1 MQPTMPQQELPFQIP
16 VSSAQPYPH
25 SQHPSTFASQL
36 PHSHSHSLTSPYD
49 HLVQQ
54 PHSAQQLIPSHMGMQ
69 QQQQQ
74 QQQQSLDPVG
84 SRMLHSHLSAPGK
97 QRSPQH
103 YGQRYNPML
112 AGAPHPATN
121 MSHNDEQTFSHIR
134 LSESTSPM
142 GISSSQETHY
152 NSSAA
157 SFSSDKMQHMYPQSL
172 TPSPGLHPTM
182 PNTGGVARPQDSLI
196 HSGSGS
202 GRSNDLLM
210 PSWTSTTVPSYVQNF
225 ETSAAPITHPDLAAG
240 NFYSRPVHTPY
251 YHVGLPLAEEAHVDG
266 SQGSSTSGTI
276 GTLGDP
282 RLPVF
287 DVKAYTFRKKSRHYV
302 AVKHKNALRI
312 EPIIYLKTSILDS
325 HRDVVRN
332 WDFLRFSLGRFREN
346 AVPKK
351 KLSAEEMRSARILD
365 VDISLT
371 SPNNNDRSIEES
383 CPACVMRMDGE
394 RRIMQVLAKNFKMT
408 PMGEPVID
416 IRKGHAIV
424 CIKLNCYCDH
434 HNEQEGFVV
443 RMKTIPEVVRMGG
456 SVKLRICCEARSKS
470 GPGDPDVEEEDGLT
484 DIDAPVS
491 TGSRSPQ
498 ANERSI
504 QTGRN
509 ATPPNF
515 RKIYPLTPSEGTCLG
530 GTRVTIHGAHFDVLQ
545 NPIVFFGKVQAE
557 LVTIS
562 HHDVMEC
569 TTPPAEGLKPGIVPV
584 RIASLEHPLSAET
597 DSVDFMYM
605 APPDY
610 EFYNLAATSLSY
622 AMANE
627 YPNADSLSFILNAH
641 GSAASLGLGQG
652 LLDGTTAIGGSSE
665 DMGYTWSAKEDL
677 VLDFLRVIQILSPGR
692 ILPAFKS
699 DSGHTLLH
707 MAVQY
712 GMNRLAKEL
721 LAMGIDHTAVDMNR
735 KNALHFAQLMSN
747 DEMIELITRAKLPPR
762 PMVPRLD
769 PRAPSSSVKET
780 VASLIQ
786 KHETALRKVL
796 EQEQERKRKELS
808 NLHERSLRVMEQRD
822 RLTEM
827 AAGPAASDD
836 DILEHIS
843 EESSPSSR
851 TSEDSSME
859 EFPVHAVD
867 RKRKSEMGSLE
878 CLNSTKRLLLEAEQ
892 ISKAASGRV
901 LDPNQHTYIQSGCTR
916 WEQSKGQELFG
927 AVSAQLQS
935 QEMRVWVC
943 ESTNVVSL
951 KDSDDAEVTFELSSG
966 ATVTALALSAT
977 GLHLYTE
984 QPKAQGPMTR
994 SLKHWSLVE
1003 IEKQELLSDALDIV
1017 RIDVCGL
1024 VPRGGRDLSGERIII
1039 NSAFAPEISSAILSA
1054 KTRLDQ
1060 QLRLSAARVNE
1071 DWMGLRLR
1079 LWSKL
1084 FGAEERELDAVL
1096 ADHMEFK
1103 EDTLFVKPSQDD
1115 RCGHSFAMMGAIL
1128 CTVREMEF
1136 LKRLRFAGATVAE
1149 EGWSKPEL
1157 VKELE
1162 KTVQARMDVT
1172 TWDFADCGWTTATL
1186 DGFIRGFREGP
1197 REQHRQCSE
1206 ISLAGNKF
1214 EGGEKVGHLLSGC
1227 FKNMMA
1233 LSSFDL
1239 TGCDIELEGMEIL
1252 VQHIKGLFK
1261 MGLQGNRADQRW
1273 WQWMDTVLA
1282 QNSLLTS
1289 FSLGA
1294 PVASPEPQD
1303 SLVRLGRL
1311 ESLTNLIDID
1321 FSTAPM
1327 SPSSLDV
1334 LDQYLRSAPRH
1345 LRTLKL
1351 SRCDLNWS
1359 DLVQVFK
1366 TLCEVNTSTKF
1377 TLDLSRNPLFLNE
1390 IAVQDWTQ
1398 YVSDARVQV
1407 PFGIQATDMVIEDNV
1422 LQKVL
1427 EPLESA
1433 TCFNELNIK
1442 GLYVT
1447 QQPTGL
1453 DAHSFDEARLRTVP
1467 ENASAE
1473 SCRALGRILA
1483 SNSTLLMLDV
1493 SGTVVE
1499 PAVIRDVNNLGS
1511 ETAVRPG
1518 RAVGGFGSQLALA
1531 LPELAQNS
1539 TLRILAIDNNGVGE
1553 DGMIEFFKAM
1563 RFNRGV
1569 RVLSCDG
1576 NDAFTPKGL
1585 ETIEEIFVPS
1595 TKGATLDHGPWQEQ
1609 GYNTTVSVW
1618 RFGREEIMTHI
1629 QLMTFEVLRLK
1640 AEFNN
1645 VEKLQDRSN
1654 KEQTMDLKFLGSTPL
1669 ADTRRRWEAAER
1681 KRDEY
1686 SLRHERIMEAVEAN
1700 NSRSKAS

>member
-1 MQPTMPQQELPFQIP
+1 
-16 VSSAQPYPH
+16 
-25 SQHPSTFASQL
+25 
-36 PHSHSHSLTSPYD
+36 
-49 HLVQQ
+49 
-54 PHSAQQLIPSHMGMQ
+54 MGM
-69 QQQQQ
+69 QQQQ

-84 SRMLHSHLSAPGK
+84 NRMLHSHLSAPGK

-112 AGAPHPATN
+112 AGATHPAAS
-121 MSHNDEQTFSHIR
+121 MSHNEEHTFTHIR

-142 GISSSQETHY
+142 GISSSQEPHY

-157 SFSSDKMQHMYPQSL
+157 SFSSDKVQHMYPQSL

-182 PNTGGVARPQDSLI
+182 PNTGGVARPEDSLV
-196 HSGSGS
+196 HSGSAS
-202 GRSNDLLM
+202 GRSNDLLI

-225 ETSAAPITHPDLAAG
+225 EFTLRFTMLGYVWLRRRMWAALKDLG
-240 NFYSRPVHTPY
+240 
-251 YHVGLPLAEEAHVDG
+251 
-266 SQGSSTSGTI
+266 Q
-276 GTLGDP
+276 LGDP
-282 RLPVF
+282 RLPAF

-312 EPIIYLKTSILDS
+312 EPIIYLKTSIFDAQ
-325 HRDVVRN
+325 REVVRN
-332 WDFLRFSLGRFREN
+332 WDYLRFSLGRFREN
-346 AVPKK
+346 AIPKK

-498 ANERSI
+498 ANERSVQSPSLSFGSESPDPRGHQRQRSSNSSSTASPRSLDERLI
-504 QTGRN
+504 NSLAVEHTTTGRN
-509 ATPPNF
+509 AMPPNF

-530 GTRVTIHGAHFDVLQ
+530 GTRVTIHGAHFDALQ

-557 LVTIS
+557 LVTVS

-584 RIASLEHPLSAET
+584 RIASLVHPLSAET

-610 EFYNLAATSLSY
+610 DFYNLAATSLSY

-641 GSAASLGLGQG
+641 GSAASMGLGQG
-652 LLDGTTAIGGSSE
+652 LLDGSTAIGGSTV
-665 DMGYTWSAKEDL
+665 DMGYAWSAKEDL
-677 VLDFLRVIQILSPGR
+677 VLDFLRVIQIVSPGR

-699 DSGHTLLH
+699 VSGHTLLH

-712 GMNRLAKEL
+712 GMERLVKEL
-721 LAMGIDHTAVDMNR
+721 LAMGIDHAAVDMNR
-735 KNALHFAQLMSN
+735 KNALQFAQLMSN
-747 DEMIELITRAKLPPR
+747 DVMIELISKAKLPPR

-769 PRAPSSSVKET
+769 PHAANSSVKET
-780 VASLIQ
+780 IASLIQ
-786 KHETALRKVL
+786 KHEAVLRKVL
-796 EQEQERKRKELS
+796 EQEQERKQKELHG
-808 NLHERSLRVMEQRD
+808 LHERSLRVMEQRD
-822 RLTEM
+822 RSTEN
-827 AAGPAASDD
+827 AAGPTTSDD
-836 DILEHIS
+836 DILEHVS

-851 TSEDSSME
+851 TSEDSSIE
-859 EFPVHAVD
+859 EFPIHAVD
-867 RKRKSEMGSLE
+867 RKRKSEMESLE
-878 CLNSTKRLLLEAEQ
+878 CLNSTKRLLLGAEH
-892 ISKAASGRV
+892 ITKAESGRV
-901 LDPNQHTYIQSGCTR
+901 LDPSQHSYIQSGCTR

-927 AVSAQLQS
+927 SVSAQLQS
-935 QEMRVWVC
+935 QELRVWVC

-951 KDSDDAEVTFELSSG
+951 KDSDDADMTFELSSG
-966 ATVTALALSAT
+966 PTLTALALSAT

-994 SLKHWSLVE
+994 GLKHWSLVE

-1024 VPRGGRDLSGERIII
+1024 VPRGGRDLSGERIIV
-1039 NSAFAPEISSAILSA
+1039 NSAFAPEIDSAILSA

-1060 QLRLSAARVNE
+1060 QLRLPTVRVHEN
-1071 DWMGLRLR
+1071 WMGLRLR
-1079 LWSKL
+1079 MWSKL

-1096 ADHMEFK
+1096 ADHMEVK
-1103 EDTLFVKPSQDD
+1103 DDTLFLKPSLDD
-1115 RCGHSFAMMGAIL
+1115 RGGRSVGMMGAIL
-1128 CTVREMEF
+1128 CTVRETES
-1136 LKRLRFAGATVAE
+1136 LKHLRFAGAMVAE

-1186 DGFIRGFREGP
+1186 DGFVSGFREGP
-1197 REQHRQCSE
+1197 QEQQRQCKE

-1214 EGGEKVGHLLSGC
+1214 EGGEQVGHLLSGC
-1227 FKNMMA
+1227 FKNMLA
-1233 LSSFDL
+1233 LSTFDL
-1239 TGCDIELEGMEIL
+1239 TGCGIELEGMEIL
-1252 VQHIKGLFK
+1252 VQHINGLAK
-1261 MGLQGNRADQRW
+1261 LCLQGNRADQRW
-1273 WQWMDTVLA
+1273 WQWMDTVLS
-1282 QNSLLTS
+1282 QNPLLKS

-1303 SLVRLGRL
+1303 SLVKLGRL
-1311 ESLTNLIDID
+1311 ESLTSLIDVD

-1327 SPSSLDV
+1327 TQSSLDV

-1351 SRCDLNWS
+1351 SRCELNWS
-1359 DLVQVFK
+1359 DLVPVFK
-1366 TLCEVNTSTKF
+1366 TICQVNTSTKF
-1377 TLDLSRNPLFLNE
+1377 TLDVSQNPLFATE
-1390 IAVQDWTQ
+1390 RAVEDWALC
-1398 YVSDARVQV
+1398 VREAHVDV
-1407 PFGIQATDMVIEDNV
+1407 PFGIQATDMLIEDKA
-1422 LQKVL
+1422 LQQVL
-1427 EPLESA
+1427 EPMENA

-1442 GLYVT
+1442 GLYIASR
-1447 QQPTGL
+1447 PPGL
-1453 DAHSFDEARLRTVP
+1453 EADSFDEARLRTVP
-1467 ENASAE
+1467 ENASE
-1473 SCRALGRILA
+1473 RSCRALGRILA

-1499 PAVIRDVNNLGS
+1499 PPVIKDVNHLGS

-1518 RAVGGFGSQLALA
+1518 RAVGGFGGQLALA

-1585 ETIEEIFVPS
+1585 ETIEEIFAPLS
-1595 TKGATLDHGPWQEQ
+1595 KSAALSDCSLQEQ
-1609 GYNTTVSVW
+1609 GYNTTLSVW
-1618 RFGREEIMTHI
+1618 RFGRDEIMTHI
-1629 QLMTFEVLRLK
+1629 QLMTLEVLRLK
-1640 AEFNN
+1640 AEFNR

-1681 KRDEY
+1681 RRDEY
-1686 SLRHERIMEAVEAN
+1686 SLRHERIMDAVEAN
-1700 NSRSKAS
+1700 NNRSKALQPTS